1 MFTHL
6 PGTSI
11 TCAKS
16 LGGAA
21 LVVLCTGHLGK
32 SVTSHVRAHVW
43 EGPAFESSQHKRS
56 WAVPRSDSVGI
67 SLATP
72 VLGSSLFYKQEE
84 PFQPNC

>member
-6 PGTSI
+6 PGTYI

-21 LVVLCTGHLGK
+21 LVILCTGHLGK

-43 EGPAFESSQHKRS
+43 EGLPASKE
-56 WAVPRSDSVGI
+56 
-67 SLATP
+67 
-72 VLGSSLFYKQEE
+72 LGNAQI
-84 PFQPNC
+84 

>member
-6 PGTSI
+6 PGTYI
-11 TCAKS
+11 TRARS
-16 LGGAA
+16 LGRAA

-32 SVTSHVRAHVW
+32 SVTSRVRAHVW
-43 EGPAFESSQHKRS
+43 EGPTFESSQHKRS

-67 SLATP
+67 SLAMP
-72 VLGSSLFYKQEE
+72 VLGSSFYEQEE